1 MAIKRGKRRKK
12 GGGGNIWTFLLLIIP
27 AALVVMATTVLFVI
41 GMIPTAVAFVIDRD
55 PEKPAP
61 ITVGALNFCGCLPF
75 AINLWLQGNTL
86 GGLGRMLANPM
97 SWLIMYGGAAVGW
110 AFYFGIPP
118 MVASA
123 EVMRSEKRIAEL
135 RQRKAELVGAWGPEV
150 AGDIFEQGAAPA
162 DSSTPS
168 EDEAEGA

>member
-1 MAIKRGKRRKK
+1 MATKRKRRKR
-12 GGGGNIWTFLLLIIP
+12 GGNLWTFLLLIVP
-27 AALVVMATTVLFVI
+27 AALVVMATTVLFII

-75 AINLWLQGNTL
+75 AIDLWMRGNTL
-86 GGLGRMLANPM
+86 AALGKMLTNPV
-97 SWLIMYGGAAVGW
+97 SWLIMYGAAAVGW

-123 EVMRSEKRIAEL
+123 EVMRAEKRVAEL
-135 RQRKAELVGAWGPEV
+135 RQKKAELVGSWGPEV
-150 AGDIFEQGAAPA
+150 AGDIFE
-162 DSSTPS
+162 
-168 EDEAEGA
+168 EGASPKDGSDGDDAARAGA

>member
-1 MAIKRGKRRKK
+1 MATKRGARRRRS
-12 GGGGNIWTFLLLIIP
+12 GGGNIWTFLLLVIP
-27 AALVVMATTVLFVI
+27 AALVVMATTILFVI

-61 ITVGALNFCGCLPF
+61 ITVGSLNFCGCLPF
-75 AINLWLQGNTL
+75 AINLWLQGNTMSKL
-86 GGLGRMLANPM
+86 GGLLANPM
-97 SWLIMYGGAAVGW
+97 SWLIMYGAAAVGW

-150 AGDIFEQGAAPA
+150 AGDIFEQGASPS
-162 DSSTPS
+162 DSSAS
-168 EDEAEGA
+168 SDGEAEGA

>member
-1 MAIKRGKRRKK
+1 MAIKRGKRRRRS
-12 GGGGNIWTFLLLIIP
+12 GGGNIWTFLLLIIP
-27 AALVVMATTVLFVI
+27 AALVVMSTTILFMI
-41 GMIPTAVAFVIDRD
+41 GMIPTVVAYVIDRD

-86 GGLGRMLANPM
+86 AKLGTMLVNPM
-97 SWLIMYGGAAVGW
+97 IWLVMYGAAAAGW

-123 EVMRSEKRIAEL
+123 EVMRAEKRIAEL
-135 RQRKAELVGAWGPEV
+135 RQRKAELVGAWGPDV
-150 AGDIFEQGAAPA
+150 AGDIFEQGASPRE
-162 DSSTPS
+162 DSSKA
-168 EDEAEGA
+168 DAETEE